1 MSGYTKHIFMKD
13 LRKINSDLTRFVKS
27 IIPLLPY
34 SYNFDTI
41 NLLLKR
47 FYPYELF
54 IINEKYEY
62 YCSKERYLQAV
73 GKKSRF
79 KMATP
84 SNLIRKL
91 PIYKKISTSE
101 YIQQHQK
108 NYDEITQKE
117 EENKLAITRNPKIK
131 KICDKIKKSK
141 AKAQQVEPAFLDA
154 LMGLYDRKNT
164 TQKDKVYIFVELQ
177 KYFCSK
183 TIRFFYKKI
192 DTEYN
197 RQLREMA
204 CKHLQSL
211 GFQPKLGRQ
220 KYIRIPSRNK
230 KRREYLKNT
239 YAYESYAIQGI
250 PEELEYRLENSKEQ
264 RIKSYDFFISHSSTD
279 YAEVQSLLEYLNRD
293 GKNVYCD
300 WIADKDYLKR
310 QLLGKETLA
319 VIKKRIQQSNAVI
332 FVVSDKSVSSNWCK
346 YELNYAHGLGKCI
359 YAIPKDHILNCN
371 FEYNKVIDTW
381 FIDPAYE
388 DLALWE

>member
-1 MSGYTKHIFMKD
+1 MSGYTKHVFMED
-13 LRKINSDLTRFVKS
+13 LRKINNDLTMFIKN
-27 IIPLLPY
+27 ITPLLPY
-34 SYNFDTI
+34 DYNFATI
-41 NLLLKR
+41 NLLLKK

-54 IINEKYEY
+54 IINEKCKY
-62 YCSKERYLQAV
+62 YYYKERHLQAV

-79 KMATP
+79 KMPTP

-91 PIYKKISTSE
+91 PIYKKITTSE
-101 YIQQHQK
+101 YIQQHKK

-117 EENKLAITRNPKIK
+117 EENKLVVKRDPKIEKIYGKIK
-131 KICDKIKKSK
+131 KAK

-154 LMGLYDRKNT
+154 LMGLYERKNT

-220 KYIRIPSRNK
+220 KYIRIPSSNK

-239 YAYESYAIQGI
+239 YVYESYAIQGI
-250 PEELEYRLENSKEQ
+250 PKELEYRLENSKEQ
-264 RIKSYDFFISHSSTD
+264 RIKLYDFFISHSATD
-279 YAEVQSLLEYLNRD
+279 YTEVQSLLEHLNRD

-300 WIADKDYLKR
+300 WISDKDYLKR

-346 YELNYAHGLGKCI
+346 YELNYAHELGKCI
-359 YAIPKDHILNCN
+359 YAIPKDHILDYN
-371 FEYNKVIDTW
+371 FEYNKAIDTW
-381 FIDPAYE
+381 FIDPAYKN
-388 DLALWE
+388 LTLWK